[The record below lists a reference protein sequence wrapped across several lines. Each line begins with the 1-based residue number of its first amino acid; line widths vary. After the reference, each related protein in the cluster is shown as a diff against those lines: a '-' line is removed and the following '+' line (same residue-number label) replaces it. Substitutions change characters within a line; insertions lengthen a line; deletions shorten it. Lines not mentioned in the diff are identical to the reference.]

1 MMESPNNNQ
10 VNEALRKEILEF
22 LADYAFD
29 YPETSPYADNVEAVF
44 NALVEAQSWCRVD
57 AEASSARLGGSPTQ
71 DMLDARV
78 ERLNDVLGHDEKNND
93 KATLREIVLWTLD
106 RHRNDV
112 GDYLDL
118 SDEELQAVY
127 ARAKKGEEA

>member
-1 MMESPNNNQ
+1 
-10 VNEALRKEILEF
+10 
-22 LADYAFD
+22 
-29 YPETSPYADNVEAVF
+29 
-44 NALVEAQSWCRVD
+44 
-57 AEASSARLGGSPTQ
+57 
-71 DMLDARV
+71 MLDARV